1 MIVFTVPCLV
11 RRLGYIDCYPPLVV
25 AVMVFVRVA
34 GIELDLKQAWA
45 HRREGRVAARPA
57 WGWHEHMST

>member
-1 MIVFTVPCLV
+1 
-11 RRLGYIDCYPPLVV
+11 
-25 AVMVFVRVA
+25 MVFVRVA

-45 HRREGRVAARPA
+45 HRREGSVAAGPA